1 MKKLVTAFAACA
13 LAGLVDAQVESVN
26 IVGYN
31 TVTIDKQWTIIA
43 ANFEAV
49 GGGAISLQDAFPY
62 SDGMTKGNNDTIA
75 DVLQIQNA
83 VGGYDI
89 YYLSNGKNAKGAT
102 VAGLDGKWAAAAS
115 YSPTTATI
123 APGTALWYLA
133 RNPSSTLKITVAGQ
147 ALNTAAGDMPVNLTW
162 KHIANPYPTDLP
174 LNDGI
179 PYTDGMTKG
188 NNDTT
193 ADNIQI
199 QNALGGYDI
208 YYMSNGKNAKGAT
221 VAGLDGKWA
230 AAASYSPTTAAIPV
244 GAGAWYLRRGTT
256 DFTVQVVRPYAL

>member
-62 SDGMTKGNNDTIA
+62 SDGMTKGNNMNAA
-75 DVLQIQNA
+75 DMLQIQNA
-83 VGGYDI
+83 LGGYDT
-89 YYLSNGKNAKGAT
+89 YYLSNGLNAKGSP
-102 VAGLDGKWAAAAS
+102 VAGLDGKWAAAGTFA
-115 YSPTTATI
+115 PTTATI
-123 APGTALWYLA
+123 APGTALWYGA
-133 RNPSSTLKITVAGQ
+133 RNFNPAFQITVAGQ
-147 ALNTAAGDMPVNLTW
+147 ALATATADMPVSLAV

-174 LNDGI
+174 LNDGV
-179 PYTDGMTKG
+179 PYTTGMTKG
-188 NNDTT
+188 NNMNA
-193 ADNIQI
+193 ADMIQI
-199 QNALGGYDI
+199 QNSLGGYDT
-208 YYMSNGKNAKGAT
+208 YYLSNGLNAKGSP
-221 VAGLDGKWA
+221 VAGLENKWA
-230 AAASYSPTTAAIPV
+230 AAGTFAPATASIPV
-244 GAGAWYLRRGTT
+244 GAGAWYLRRGST

>member
-49 GGGAISLQDAFPY
+49 GGGAIAIQDAFPY
-62 SDGMTKGNNDTIA
+62 SDGMTKGNTTATA

-83 VGGYDI
+83 VGGYDT

-102 VAGLDGKWAAAAS
+102 VAGLDGKWAAM
-115 YSPTTATI
+115 ATF
-123 APGTALWYLA
+123 T
-133 RNPSSTLKITVAGQ
+133 
-147 ALNTAAGDMPVNLTW
+147 
-162 KHIANPYPTDLP
+162 
-174 LNDGI
+174 
-179 PYTDGMTKG
+179 
-188 NNDTT
+188 
-193 ADNIQI
+193 
-199 QNALGGYDI
+199 
-208 YYMSNGKNAKGAT
+208 
-221 VAGLDGKWA
+221 
-230 AAASYSPTTAAIPV
+230 PTTAAIPV
-244 GAGAWYLRRGTT
+244 GAGAWYLRRGST

>member
-1 MKKLVTAFAACA
+1 LLSKSKLNICFP
-13 LAGLVDAQVESVN
+13 LFDAQVESVN

-31 TVTIDKQWTIIA
+31 NVTLDKQWTIIA

-49 GGGAISLQDAFPY
+49 GGGAIAIQDAFPY
-62 SDGMTKGNNDTIA
+62 SDGMTKGNTTATA

-83 VGGYDI
+83 VGGYDT

-102 VAGLDGKWAAAAS
+102 VAGLDGKWAAGGT

-123 APGTALWYLA
+123 VSGTALWYNA

-147 ALNTAAGDMPVNLTW
+147 ALTTAASDMPINLTW

-188 NNDTT
+188 NTT
-193 ADNIQI
+193 ATADMIQI
-199 QNALGGYDI
+199 QNALGGYDT

-221 VAGLDGKWA
+221 VAGLENKWA
-230 AAASYSPTTAAIPV
+230 AGGTYSPATASIPV
-244 GAGAWYLRRGTT
+244 GSGAWYMRRGSTS
-256 DFTVQVVRPYAL
+256 FTVQVVRPYAL